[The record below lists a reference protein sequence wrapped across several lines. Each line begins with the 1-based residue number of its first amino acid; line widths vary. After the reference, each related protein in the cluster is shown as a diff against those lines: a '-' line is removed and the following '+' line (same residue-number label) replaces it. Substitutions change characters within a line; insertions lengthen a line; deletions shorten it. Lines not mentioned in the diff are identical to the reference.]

1 MDNFET
7 IYELYAKNVFKFLL
21 KLTNDYHLAE
31 DLTQETFVKAFMH
44 LDSFKGKSKLIVW
57 LCQISKNLYYD
68 YLKKSNKIINFE
80 NIDETSSE
88 NMLEDNFIKKDTLDT
103 IFKLT
108 MEMCEPYKTV
118 FFYKIYL
125 ELSYKEISKEFGK
138 NENWARV
145 TFYRAKCILKKN
157 LGS

>member
-7 IYELYAKNVFKFLL
+7 IYELYAKNVFKFIL

-31 DLTQETFVKAFMH
+31 DLTQETFVKAFLH

-68 YLKKSNKIINFE
+68 YLKKSNKIIDFE

-88 NMLEDNFIKKDTLDT
+88 NILEDNFIKNL
-103 IFKLT
+103 F
-108 MEMCEPYKTV
+108 
-118 FFYKIYL
+118 
-125 ELSYKEISKEFGK
+125 
-138 NENWARV
+138 A
-145 TFYRAKCILKKN
+145 TFVINC
-157 LGS
+157 